1 MGINERKER
10 EKEQRRQDIIDA
22 AEKVIFS
29 KGLQQAT
36 MDEVAEAAEL
46 SKGTLYL
53 YFKSKEELYLAISK
67 RGMRIMREM
76 FEKAVRSKKNGLEKS
91 FDIGKAYFKFS
102 EKYPNYYYAINHFEI
117 FESQYDD
124 TNEIVCLCKQEG
136 HESLDIFI
144 NVLKEGIQDGSIR
157 PDLKAEQAATIIWA
171 QTSGVIQ
178 MVATKGPHLE
188 KFHSV
193 PMREMVEGSFQL
205 LRCALENK
213 PN

>member
-53 YFKSKEELYLAISK
+53 YFKSKEELYLAIGI
-67 RGMRIMREM
+67 RGMSIMREM
-76 FEKAVRSKKNGLEKS
+76 FEKAVQSNKNGLEKS
-91 FDIGKAYFKFS
+91 FDIGNAYFRFY
-102 EKYPNYYYAINHFEI
+102 EKYPNYYHAINHFEI
-117 FESQYDD
+117 FESKYDD
-124 TNEIVCLCKQEG
+124 TNETVCLCKKEG
-136 HESLDIFI
+136 HESLEIFV
-144 NVLKEGIQDGSIR
+144 NVLKEGIRDGSIR
-157 PDLKAEQAATIIWA
+157 PDLDPEQAATIIWA

-188 KFHSV
+188 KHHNVSIRD
-193 PMREMVEGSFQL
+193 MIEGSFRL
-205 LRCALENK
+205 LRCALEND
-213 PN
+213 